1 MSQSPPSQQGTQ
13 KPKSILRNSSVS
25 EYSPELS
32 TGSYEALDRE
42 KVLENTRANAKLHD
56 VGSAIMNHTS
66 PQQRVNGAAPEHLKW
81 DEANI
86 YLNEQEKSATMK
98 ISEPKTPYQGAVGE
112 SEYYQPDEEE
122 DAVETRDGKKL
133 VVDELDDFSLGES
146 QYTSL
151 PDRTVQNDRIERV
164 GGDDEQEDEQEEEEE
179 PELTPEEKHRRF
191 EEMRKAHYHM
201 KGSVLKHP
209 VPPEDE
215 DEDEEDENDK
225 R

>member
-13 KPKSILRNSSVS
+13 KPRSILRNSSVS

-56 VGSAIMNHTS
+56 VGSAIRSHSS
-66 PQQRVNGAAPEHLKW
+66 PGQRANGTAPEHLKW

-98 ISEPKTPYQGAVGE
+98 ITEPKTPYQGAVGE
-112 SEYYQPDEEE
+112 SEYYQPDEDE

-164 GGDDEQEDEQEEEEE
+164 GGDNEQEEEEE
-179 PELTPEEKHRRF
+179 EEEPEITPEEKHRRF

-209 VPPEDE
+209 IPPEDE
-215 DEDEEDENDK
+215 DDEDDEDEEDK